1 MSKRSRDMS
10 GGLQF
15 TFGLISAGNKYLT
28 AETFG
33 FKIAASG
40 NSLKKKQ
47 TWSLEQQKDG
57 ADVYFKSHLGRYLAT
72 DKNGK
77 VTCEDEEAGDDN
89 AFQVESTEDGRW
101 AIKSSKYGRYFG
113 GKDDNLSCFQ
123 QTISNTYLWTVHLAM
138 HPQVLIYNDRQKS
151 YAHVHETE
159 EMHMSKRTP
168 WGVETLCTLLYQ
180 NKGYNIVT
188 SNNLYL
194 CNDGSLIPAAS
205 DKTLFTIE
213 FYSGKIAFKSKA
225 NKQYLAPF
233 GSKGRLETKK
243 TKAGKDEQFTL
254 EDAHPQITLFSKTK
268 QRFVSGKQGL
278 QLSANQLE
286 AEENETLQMEMDREG
301 DNVYFLNDKD
311 KYLRA
316 NGQSIQADV
325 ASKCSDA
332 AFKVE
337 WHGRFVKLIAGN
349 GNYVSIKQ
357 SGHLV
362 ATGNEGEEFILQL
375 VNRPLLVLRGE
386 HGFLGCKDS
395 TMFGNKASYDL
406 FVMESDQKGAYH
418 LKASNGKYV
427 TVDGDKKVSASGKE
441 PKPFIIQLYSNSRM
455 TLKPE
460 DGDFLTSDRV
470 GIMTASKT
478 EVNKSTLWEY

>member
-1 MSKRSRDMS
+1 MAKRSREMS

-15 TFGLISAGNKYLT
+15 TFGLISSGNKYLT

-40 NSLKKKQ
+40 NNLKKKQ
-47 TWSLEQQKDG
+47 TWSLEQNSDG
-57 ADVYFKSHLGRYLAT
+57 PDVYFKSHLGRYLAA

-77 VTCEDEEAGDDN
+77 VTCEDEAAGEDN
-89 AFQVESTEDGRW
+89 KFQVEATQDGRW

-113 GKDDNLSCFQ
+113 GSDDNLSCFQ
-123 QTISNTYLWTVHLAM
+123 QTITNTYLWTVHLAM

-159 EMHMSKRTP
+159 EMRMSKRTP
-168 WGVETLCTLLYQ
+168 WGVETLCTLVYQ

-194 CNDGSLIPAAS
+194 SNDGSLANGAS
-205 DKTLFTIE
+205 AKTLFTIE
-213 FYSGKIAFKSKA
+213 FFSGKIAFKSKE
-225 NKQYLAPF
+225 NHQYLAPF
-233 GSKGRLETKK
+233 GSKGRLETRK
-243 TKAGKDEQFTL
+243 TTAGKDEHFTL

-286 AEENETLQMEMDREG
+286 AEENETLQMEMDRDG
-301 DNVYFLNDKD
+301 DKVYFLNDKD
-311 KYLRA
+311 KYVRA

-325 ASKCSDA
+325 STKCPEA

-337 WHGRFVKLIAGN
+337 WNGRHVKLVADN
-349 GNYVSIKQ
+349 GKYVSIKP

-386 HGFLGCKDS
+386 HGFLGCKD
-395 TMFGNKASYDL
+395 TTVQGNKANYDI
-406 FVMESDQKGAYH
+406 FTMESDSKGAYH
-418 LKASNGKYV
+418 LKAPNGKYI
-427 TVDGDKKVSASGKE
+427 TIDDDNKLTANGE
-441 PKPFIIQLYSNSRM
+441 QPQPFLIQLYSNSRM

-460 DGDFLTSDRV
+460 DGDYITSDRV
-470 GIMTASKT
+470 GIMTASST
-478 EVNKSTLWEY
+478 QVNKSSLWEY